1 MTWIVFSKLIAI
13 RVLVVLFALLLLGGG
28 LALIDYLY
36 GTKAIAVLWQ
46 WGLRLWQ
53 LALNSL
59 KVASRFLI
67 RLFPEFIKRF
77 FLRKSL
83 SGVWR
88 LVMTGFLTIL
98 FAVLGGHTYHRL
110 VNFCTRARDGTVG
123 AAVSV
128 WQAELWFFPRWIRAC
143 IFLVAVYFSVLYFIE
158 IQRWAAANNSPSF
171 LGIDPWSLL
180 FGFAASFFL
189 TSLPLIGFDQFVT
202 VMFRPLQ
209 KYYRRFI
216 RGRGFSP
223 AVANW
228 LLAFRPL
235 RRRAELERIRYM
247 RKWRHQ
253 SGTGQ
258 QELTDDE
265 TSPRKKTVATRDP
278 VNRATGRS

>member
-13 RVLVVLFALLLLGGG
+13 RVLVVLFVLLILGGG

-36 GTKAIAVLWQ
+36 GTKAIAILWQ
-46 WGLRLWQ
+46 WVIRLGQ
-53 LALNSL
+53 FALNGL
-59 KVASRFLI
+59 KVASRFLV
-67 RLFPEFIKRF
+67 RLFPGFLKRF

-88 LVMTGFLTIL
+88 LIMTGVLTFL
-98 FAVLGGHTYHRL
+98 FAVLGGHAYHRL
-110 VNFCTRARDGTVG
+110 VSYFTRARDGTVG
-123 AAVSV
+123 AIIRV
-128 WQAELWFFPRWIRAC
+128 WQAELWFFPRWMRAC
-143 IFLVAVYFSVLYFIE
+143 IFLIGVYFSVRYFIE
-158 IQRWAAANNSPSF
+158 IQQWAEENNSPSF
-171 LGIDPWSLL
+171 LGIDPWSLI

-189 TSLPLIGFDQFVT
+189 TSLPLIGFDHFVT

-216 RGRGFSP
+216 RGPGIAPTTAS
-223 AVANW
+223 W

-253 SGTGQ
+253 SVTKQYGPPNEITQSRPQVMVSDDSTNRGTGK
-258 QELTDDE
+258 
-265 TSPRKKTVATRDP
+265 S
-278 VNRATGRS
+278 